1 MSNFNISILSNKIFS
16 EIVREIKLFSKYEIK
31 YYSDIDLWIKD
42 SKKEN
47 QIVVHFENFPN
58 KDEINNFPSILIT
71 KSSEKIKKSPL
82 SSEEVLKMPFKI
94 LDFENKII
102 SVLAKY
108 EFKRNSLILLR
119 GYTIDKNER
128 KIKKNNLELQLS
140 EKEIDFLILFSKNN
154 NPINRNLV
162 LKKVWK
168 YSDESETHTVET
180 HIHRLRKKILEKF
193 GDKNFIKNNEKGYY
207 IWKEKTE
214 ILLLE
219 IYFLKNIGSV

>member
-31 YYSDIDLWIKD
+31 YYPDIDLWIKD

-47 QIVVHFENFPN
+47 QIVVHFENFSN
-58 KDEINNFPSILIT
+58 KDKINNFPSILIT
-71 KSSEKIKKSPL
+71 KSSEKIKESSL

-94 LDFENKII
+94 LDFEKKII

-108 EFKRNSLILLR
+108 EFKRNSLILLS

-128 KIKKNNLELQLS
+128 KIKKNNLELELS
-140 EKEIDFLILFSKNN
+140 EKEIDFLILFSKSN

-207 IWKEKTE
+207 I
-214 ILLLE
+214 
-219 IYFLKNIGSV
+219 

>member
-31 YYSDIDLWIKD
+31 YYPDIDLWIKD

-47 QIVVHFENFPN
+47 QIVVHFENFSN
-58 KDEINNFPSILIT
+58 KDKINNFPSILIT

-94 LDFENKII
+94 LDFEKKII
-102 SVLAKY
+102 SVLAKH
-108 EFKRNSLILLR
+108 EFKRNSLILLS

-128 KIKKNNLELQLS
+128 KIKKNNIELQLS
-140 EKEIDFLILFSKNN
+140 EKEIDFLILFSKCN

-207 IWKEKTE
+207 I
-214 ILLLE
+214 
-219 IYFLKNIGSV
+219 

>member
-31 YYSDIDLWIKD
+31 YYPDIDLWIKD

-47 QIVVHFENFPN
+47 QIVVHFENFSN
-58 KDEINNFPSILIT
+58 KDKINNFPSILIT
-71 KSSEKIKKSPL
+71 KSSEKIKESSL

-94 LDFENKII
+94 LDFEKKII

-108 EFKRNSLILLR
+108 EFKRNSLILLS

-140 EKEIDFLILFSKNN
+140 EKEIDFLILFSKSN

-207 IWKEKTE
+207 I
-214 ILLLE
+214 
-219 IYFLKNIGSV
+219 

>member
-16 EIVREIKLFSKYEIK
+16 EIVREIKLFSEYEIK

-47 QIVVHFENFPN
+47 QIVVLFENFSN
-58 KDEINNFPSILIT
+58 KDKINNFPSILIT
-71 KSSEKIKKSPL
+71 KSSEKLKKLPL
-82 SSEEVLKMPFKI
+82 SSEEVLKMPFII
-94 LDFENKII
+94 LDFEKKII
-102 SVLAKY
+102 SVLAKH
-108 EFKRNSLILLR
+108 EFKRNSLILLS

-140 EKEIDFLILFSKNN
+140 EKEIDFLILFSKSN

-207 IWKEKTE
+207 I
-214 ILLLE
+214 
-219 IYFLKNIGSV
+219 